1 MQPDTVVQF
10 VCFET
15 SVNPDEFIPRWEYYA
30 KRFCNKDVEV
40 TLHEQINTKGRFKY
54 VSQQKCPEDNFQFA
68 FMKGRLSENFPDCIV
83 KVVQAGGYMPVQIE
97 CIHDTDSQDVKI
109 MFFISGAESDIT
121 LYKQL
126 PFYRFL
132 NIYEAYYES
141 CSYQYILEFFVDEHL
156 SPDLMR
162 QLKLRTS
169 DGEIGVYKECLVLS
183 E

>member
-1 MQPDTVVQF
+1 MQPDTIVQF

-15 SVNPDEFIPRWEYYA
+15 NVNSDEFIPRWEYFA
-30 KRFCNKDVEV
+30 KHFCSKEVEV
-40 TLHEQINTKGRFKY
+40 TLQEQIHTKNRFKY
-54 VSQQKCPEDNFQFA
+54 VSQQQCPEDNFQFA
-68 FMKGRLSENFPDCIV
+68 FMKGRLSENFPDCNV

-97 CIHDTDSQDVKI
+97 CIHDTDTHDVKI
-109 MFFISGAESDIT
+109 MFFINGAESDVT

-141 CSYQYILEFFVDEHL
+141 CSYQYILEFFVEETQARDV
-156 SPDLMR
+156 MR

-169 DGEIGVYKECLVLS
+169 DAEIGMYKECLVLS

>member
-1 MQPDTVVQF
+1 MRQDTIVQF

-15 SVNPDEFIPRWEYYA
+15 SVEFDEFAPRWEYYA
-30 KRFCNKDVEV
+30 KRFASKEVEV
-40 TLHEQINTKGRFKY
+40 TLHGQANLKNRFKY

-68 FMKGRLSENFPDCIV
+68 FMKGRNSENFPDCNV
-83 KVVQAGGYMPVQIE
+83 KVFQAGGYIPVQME
-97 CIHDTDSQDVKI
+97 CMHDTDTHDVKV
-109 MFFISGAESDIT
+109 MFFINGSESDIS

-141 CSYQYILEFFVDEHL
+141 CSYQYILEFFVEE
-156 SPDLMR
+156 SNARDLMR
-162 QLKLRTS
+162 QIKLRTS
-169 DGEIGVYKECLVLS
+169 DAEIGLYKECLVLS